1 MTGLDIS
8 ARRSAVVGSVLGFWA
23 ELQTN
28 RRAAAGLLLIAAL
41 VAGYGMLSLDDATA
55 RLRSF
60 GSREHLRLQRIV
72 EIGQERDWPERV
84 TASARRRQAL
94 EARPWAAE
102 SEGVARADIQDWI
115 SGIGREVGLPMLDIR
130 IELTKPA
137 ALPPG
142 LRQITATITAQPVE
156 EAVTA
161 MLDRIERAPH
171 LIVVDRLNLKQQP
184 APFLEM
190 VLVSYARISDA
201 QGVAGGPAK

>member
-1 MTGLDIS
+1 MTGLDIL
-8 ARRSAVVGSVLGFWA
+8 ARRSTVVGSVLGFWT

-28 RRAAAGLLLIAAL
+28 RRAAVGLLLIAAL
-41 VAGYGMLSLDDATA
+41 VAGYGLFSLDDAAA

-60 GSREHLRLQRIV
+60 GSHEHLRLQRVV
-72 EIGQERDWPERV
+72 EIGQEHDWPERV
-84 TASARRRQAL
+84 TTSAQLRQAL
-94 EARPWAAE
+94 EARLWAAE

-130 IELTKPA
+130 IELTRPA
-137 ALPPG
+137 ALPSG
-142 LRQITATITAQPVE
+142 LRQVTATITAQPIE

-171 LIVVDRLNLKQQP
+171 LIVVERLNLKQQP

-190 VLVSYARISDA
+190 VLIAYAKIGNG
-201 QGVAGGPAK
+201 QGVAGSPAK

>member
-8 ARRSAVVGSVLGFWA
+8 ARRSVLIGSVLGFWA

-41 VAGYGMLSLDDATA
+41 IAGYGLLSLDDATT
-55 RLRSF
+55 RVHSF
-60 GSREHLRLQRIV
+60 GSREHLRLQRIG

-84 TASARRRQAL
+84 TASAHLRQAL
-94 EARPWAAE
+94 EARLWAAE

-137 ALPPG
+137 ALPPD

-190 VLVSYARISDA
+190 VLVGYARISDG
-201 QGVAGGPAK
+201 QGVAGSPAQ

>member
-8 ARRSAVVGSVLGFWA
+8 ARRSTVRGSFLGFWA

-28 RRAAAGLLLIAAL
+28 RRAATGLLLIAAL
-41 VAGYGMLSLDDATA
+41 IAGYGLLSLHDAA
-55 RLRSF
+55 ERLRAF

-84 TASARRRQAL
+84 TASAQLRQAL
-94 EARPWAAE
+94 EARLWVAE

-142 LRQITATITAQPVE
+142 LRQITTTITAQPAE
-156 EAVTA
+156 EAIAA
-161 MLDRIERAPH
+161 MLDRLERAPH

-190 VLVSYARISDA
+190 VLVGYARISEG
-201 QGVAGGPAK
+201 QGVAGSPAQ

>member
-1 MTGLDIS
+1 MTGLDVS
-8 ARRSAVVGSVLGFWA
+8 PRRSAVVGSLLGFWA

-28 RRAAAGLLLIAAL
+28 RRAATGVLLIGTL
-41 VAGYGMLSLDDATA
+41 IAGYGLLSLTDVTE
-55 RLRSF
+55 RLSSF
-60 GSREHLRLQRIV
+60 GAREHLRLQRIV

-84 TASARRRQAL
+84 AVSAQLRQAL
-94 EARPWAAE
+94 EARLWTAE

-115 SGIGREVGLPMLDIR
+115 SGVGREVGLPTLDIR

-137 ALPPG
+137 ALPPAF
-142 LRQITATITAQPVE
+142 RQITATITAQPVE

-161 MLDRIERAPH
+161 MLDRIGRAPH

-190 VLVSYARISDA
+190 VLVGYAKIGGG
-201 QGVAGGPAK
+201 QGAPGNPAR